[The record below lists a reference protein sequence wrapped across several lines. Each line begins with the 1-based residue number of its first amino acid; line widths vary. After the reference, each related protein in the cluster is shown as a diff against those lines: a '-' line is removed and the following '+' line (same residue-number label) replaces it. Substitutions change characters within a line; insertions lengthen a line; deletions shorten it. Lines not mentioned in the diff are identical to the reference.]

1 TSIRSIEIEV
11 FILHTKIFSAY
22 KLHTCTLFYH
32 IQPTSLHR
40 SVLSSSWLFCF
51 LSSIEKQPLQKVVF
65 KLMAGQR
72 SSHGKRS
79 HSLDHSENGRN
90 KVNKRRS
97 SGEDPFTIGPDD
109 TVYRYLCPA
118 TKIGS
123 IIGRGG
129 EIVKQLR
136 VDTKS
141 KIRIGETVPGC
152 EERVVTIYSASDETN
167 SSDEMDTQ
175 VCPSQDALFR
185 VHDRVIAEDS
195 GPDDEPEGNQ
205 HVTARL
211 LVPSDQIGCI
221 IGKGGQIVQTIRS
234 DTGAQIRILKDD
246 HLPACA
252 LSTDELLQISGE
264 ASVVRKALFQIASR
278 LHDNPSRSQHLLASA
293 VPLTVYP
300 SAGSLIGAPGGAPIF
315 APVVGSYGG
324 YKGERG
330 DWPRSGSTYSSSR
343 EDLSMKDFS
352 IRFVCPTANIGGVI
366 GKGGTIINQIRQETR
381 AGIKVDSSST
391 EGDDCLITISSKE
404 YFEDQVS
411 PTIEAARRLQPRCSE
426 KIERD
431 SGIVSFTT
439 RLLVPTSRIGC
450 LIGRGGAII
459 TELRTINKANI
470 RILSKDDL
478 PKIAA
483 DDDEMVQISGDLDVV
498 ETALVHIASRLRA
511 NLFEKE
517 GQVMLPVLPYAPLSP
532 DHHDSLPYEGRD
544 SKRHGRGLSYSS
556 GYGGSRDLPPADP
569 YGSYAGIQS
578 TGGGSNYGLYGSYS
592 SGRSSSSGLYGQN
605 PASRRKPYY

>member
-1 TSIRSIEIEV
+1 
-11 FILHTKIFSAY
+11 
-22 KLHTCTLFYH
+22 
-32 IQPTSLHR
+32 
-40 SVLSSSWLFCF
+40 
-51 LSSIEKQPLQKVVF
+51 
-65 KLMAGQR
+65 MAGQR
-72 SSHGKRS
+72 NNHGKRA
-79 HSLDHSENGRN
+79 HSLDRSENGR
-90 KVNKRRS
+90 NKRRS
-97 SGEDPFTIGPDD
+97 SGEDPFSIGTDD

-136 VDTKS
+136 LDTKA

-152 EERVVTIYSASDETN
+152 DERVVTIYSASEETN
-167 SSDEMDTQ
+167 SFDEMDSQ
-175 VCPSQDALFR
+175 VCPAQDALFR
-185 VHDRVIAEDS
+185 VHDRVIAEDA
-195 GPDDEPEGNQ
+195 GADDEPEGNQ
-205 HVTARL
+205 NVTARL

-234 DTGAQIRILKDD
+234 ETGAQIRILKDD

-252 LSTDELLQISGE
+252 LSTDELLQISGV
-264 ASVVRKALFQIASR
+264 AVVVRKALFQIASR
-278 LHDNPSRSQHLLASA
+278 LHDNPSRSQHMLTSA
-293 VPLTVYP
+293 VPPSLYP

-315 APVVGSYGG
+315 APIVGSYGG
-324 YKGERG
+324 YKAERG
-330 DWPRSGSTYSSSR
+330 DWPRSGYVSSR
-343 EDLSMKDFS
+343 EDSSMKDFS

-431 SGIVSFTT
+431 SGIVAFTT
-439 RLLVPTSRIGC
+439 RLLVPSTRIGC

-459 TELRTINKANI
+459 TEMRNITKANI

-478 PKIAA
+478 PKVAA
-483 DDDEMVQISGDLDVV
+483 DDEEMVQISGDLDVA
-498 ETALVHIASRLRA
+498 ETALIHIASRLRA

-517 GQVMLPVLPYAPLSP
+517 GQVMLPVLPYVPLSP
-532 DHHDSLPYEGRD
+532 DDHDSMPYDGRD
-544 SKRHGRGLSYSS
+544 SKRHGRGLSYSG
-556 GYGGSRDLPPADP
+556 GYGGSNDLPSVDH

-578 TGGGSNYGLYGSYS
+578 TGSGSNYGVYGSYS
-592 SGRSSSSGLYGQN
+592 SGRSSSGLSGQAPG
-605 PASRRKPYY
+605 SRRRQYY